1 MEQKTKDLA
10 FGDVPKLIKE
20 LQQRNADLTLQAKT
34 CRVLLLSL
42 GFTVEEFRSARAD
55 IDSMRYDE
63 ATLAKRARQ
72 RSKVR
77 GLRS

>member
-34 CRVLLLSL
+34 CRSTASL
-42 GFTVEEFRSARAD
+42 ARVHRRGVPVG
-55 IDSMRYDE
+55 SCRY
-63 ATLAKRARQ
+63 R
-72 RSKVR
+72 
-77 GLRS
+77 